1 MPNLRQLEYLV
12 ALSET
17 LHFRRAAE
25 RVNTTQPTLSE
36 QLKALEGRLG
46 VQLVERSK
54 SKVLLTPIGEQ
65 VVLVARRMLKDANE
79 IRSMAAHSRHSLT
92 GVVKLG
98 LPPTIGPY
106 LLPKIIPDLQKH
118 YEGLRLYV
126 RESVPSRLV
135 PELEDGRYDLIISLL
150 PIQRVEL
157 ESEPL
162 FEEPLHL
169 VVAHDHPF
177 AEEAVLKWDALAG
190 SDVLTLGEGHQL
202 HEAVRVI
209 CDRVGSNLRTDYEG
223 TSLDTLREM
232 VAMNLGVTFLP
243 GLYVES
249 VVRTD
254 PSVRVVELQGKKI
267 SRTVGLVWRKT
278 STIDSQFRALA
289 KLLRDEVSLHFS
301 EYSIV
306 DPT

>member
-25 RVNTTQPTLSE
+25 LVNTTQPTLSE

-54 SKVLLTPIGEQ
+54 NKVLLTPVGEQ
-65 VVLVARRMLKDANE
+65 VVQIARRMLRDAKE
-79 IRSMAAHSRHSLT
+79 IRAVAADGKDSLS

-106 LLPKIIPDLQKH
+106 LLPKIIPDLQKYH
-118 YEGLRLYV
+118 GGLRLYV
-126 RESVPSRLV
+126 REGIPNRLV
-135 PELEDGRYDLIISLL
+135 PELEEGRHDLLISLL
-150 PIQRVEL
+150 PVQRSEL

-169 VVAHDHPF
+169 VVSRDHSF
-177 AEEAVLKWDALAG
+177 AEAGEAEWDALAG
-190 SDVLTLGEGHQL
+190 ADVLTLGEGHQL
-202 HEAVRVI
+202 HEAVRLI
-209 CDRVGSNLRTDYEG
+209 CDHVGSNLRRDYEG

-243 GLYVES
+243 GLYVEAIA
-249 VVRTD
+249 RLD
-254 PSVRVVELQGKKI
+254 PSLRVIDLKGEKV
-267 SRTVGLVWRKT
+267 SRTVGLIWRKT
-278 STIDSQFRALA
+278 SAMRERYARLA
-289 KLLRDEVSLHFS
+289 ELLRKEVEEHFPS
-301 EYSIV
+301 FPV
-306 DPT
+306 VGDK